1 MESPSSPSP
10 TTQKPITAP
19 LEKAILSPRPQLFM
33 AALAVR
39 ALAAATRYGQWR
51 SRDAGS
57 RVDPDGCD
65 RAIAES
71 YVAELLRD
79 HPDGRQLTERETS
92 QLLGS
97 YGVRLW
103 PQLPVPDP
111 DAAAEAARQLGYPVV
126 LKTTAPH
133 LRHRVDLGGVRLD
146 IDGETTLRE
155 DFVRMRE
162 QLTPLGGGD
171 LVVQRM
177 AGGGVAC
184 VLSTVEDPLFGP
196 VVSFGLAGDATD
208 LLGDLSHRIPPLT
221 EVDVA
226 DLVRSVRAA
235 PKLFGHRGARPVD
248 VAALEDLVTRISCLA
263 DDRPEVAE
271 LSINPVVV
279 TDRGVAV
286 LGASVRLAH
295 PPGRTDSGRRE
306 LTSVG

>member
-1 MESPSSPSP
+1 MRI
-10 TTQKPITAP
+10 KM
-19 LEKAILSPRPQLFM
+19 LSM
-33 AALAVR
+33 AALTL
-39 ALAAATRYGQWR
+39 ALSG
-51 SRDAGS
+51 
-57 RVDPDGCD
+57 V
-65 RAIAES
+65 AIAQEDE
-71 YVAELLRD
+71 AEFTDSFPLDDCHFVPWGGNDYFNLTPGRRSFYSNMQCLADGECDELEELRITVT
-79 HPDGRQLTERETS
+79 P
-92 QLLGS
+92 
-97 YGVRLW
+97 
-103 PQLPVPDP
+103 
-111 DAAAEAARQLGYPVV
+111 
-126 LKTTAPH
+126 
-133 LRHRVDLGGVRLD
+133 RVNKID